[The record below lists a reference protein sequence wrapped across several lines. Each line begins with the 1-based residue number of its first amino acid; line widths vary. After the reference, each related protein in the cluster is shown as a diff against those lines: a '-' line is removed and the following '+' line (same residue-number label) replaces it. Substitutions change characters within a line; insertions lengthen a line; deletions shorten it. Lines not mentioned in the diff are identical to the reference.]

1 MEKGSV
7 EGAYWSVWL
16 LILMVKL
23 VDNWLKIVK
32 KLKPVA
38 HEAEEMK
45 EWMWQEQRNDKD
57 V

>member
-32 KLKPVA
+32 KSKRVA
-38 HEAEEMK
+38 HQAEEMK

-57 V
+57 I